1 MGISGDKAKAACRAM
16 KRGDLLFF
24 LESLNDATIAA
35 WELEN
40 EDQDETI
47 VSYIDTIKQEAVAQV
62 ARAAAAQLQA
72 TQAAHAAGV
81 NVKKEGSATSIIFRT
96 VDAAELLK
104 LVESEFGAGG
114 RLKTNDG
121 SVVGKNSPLERGATF
136 IWHPPA
142 GGEYDCLS
150 NVAGTGGGTR
160 DVNHHASTCTHAPL
174 AYAQQHHMLSVY
186 LLQASSMQGHGQLA
200 DQHTRCACFTA

>member
-16 KRGDLLFF
+16 KRGDLLVF
-24 LESLNDATIAA
+24 LVSLNDATIAA
-35 WELEN
+35 WGLEN

-47 VSYIDTIKQEAVAQV
+47 VSYIDRVNQKAVAQ
-62 ARAAAAQLQA
+62 AAAAQLQA

-121 SVVGKNSPLERGATF
+121 SVVGTNSPLEHGATL

-142 GGEYDCLS
+142 GG
-150 NVAGTGGGTR
+150 AGTGKAPTMPGTPW
-160 DVNHHASTCTHAPL
+160 DQISYGIKSLSAFLIP
-174 AYAQQHHMLSVY
+174 AYYPRQENKK
-186 LLQASSMQGHGQLA
+186 
-200 DQHTRCACFTA
+200 RR